1 MNIGLFTDTF
11 RPRVNGVTV
20 SVETFTKEF
29 EKLGHKVYIFAPR
42 FPNYADK
49 RFNVIR
55 IPSHKVPFD
64 PEDRIANPFILET
77 RMILNKIKS
86 LKLDVIHTQTPFTL
100 GIEGL
105 IYGKYLEIPV
115 IHTYHTLFVS
125 YVHYLWFLPEVI
137 SKSLAKTLSR
147 IYCNNCD
154 FNIVPSTEIMK
165 ELLLYKVS
173 KPIDVIP
180 TGITDKFFVK
190 GDSIK
195 FRKKFNISEDK
206 RMLLYLGR
214 LGKEKNIP
222 FLINVFEKLTKKHKD
237 IIFVIGGRGPEEEH
251 IRRLILKKHLQDK
264 IFLLGYF
271 HFQDLIDCYASS
283 YLFIF
288 ASVTETQGLVLLE
301 AMAQGKPVVA
311 VGRKGVIDVLK
322 NNTGGFLVEPDEKGF
337 YEKVDMLLEDKKLYK
352 EKSEE
357 ALIRAKEFSSVNM
370 AKKEIDIYYS
380 LITQKSRKIK

>member
-1 MNIGLFTDTF
+1 MNIGIFTDTF

-29 EKLGHKVYIFAPR
+29 EQLGHKVYIFAPR
-42 FPNYADK
+42 FPRYVDK

-55 IPSHKVPFD
+55 VPAHKVPFD
-64 PEDRIANPFILET
+64 PEDRIANPFLLET

-115 IHTYHTLFVS
+115 VHTYHTLFVS
-125 YVHYLWFLPEVI
+125 YVHYLWFLPEVVA
-137 SKSLAKTLSR
+137 KSLAKTLSR
-147 IYCNNCD
+147 IYCNKCD
-154 FNIVPSTEIMK
+154 FVIVPSTEMKK
-165 ELLLYKVS
+165 ELLSYKVS

-180 TGITDKFFVK
+180 TGITKEFFVE
-190 GDSIK
+190 GDGER
-195 FRKKFNISEDK
+195 FREKFNIPKDK
-206 RMLLYLGR
+206 RILLYLGR
-214 LGKEKNIP
+214 IGKEKNIP
-222 FLINVFEKLTKKHKD
+222 FLINVFEKLSKKHND

-251 IRRLILKKHLQDK
+251 IRRLISKKHLNDK
-264 IFLLGYF
+264 ILFLGYF

-283 YLFIF
+283 CIFIF
-288 ASVTETQGLVLLE
+288 ASLTETQGLVLLE

-322 NNTGGFLVEPDEKGF
+322 DNRGGFLVEPDEKQF
-337 YEKVDMLLEDKKLYK
+337 YEKVDILLQDKNIYLK
-352 EKSEE
+352 KSEE
-357 ALIRAKEFSSVNM
+357 ARNKAQLFSSKNM
-370 AKKEIDIYYS
+370 ALKEIDIYYS
-380 LITQKSRKIK
+380 LITQKIHRR